1 MSKAEKFPLEQV
13 LAAIKDSGG
22 IQAVVAQRLK
32 CSRNTVSR
40 YAREYATVRQALDD
54 ESETVLDLAE
64 SKLIAAIRNDDLS
77 AVKYILSTKGKGRG
91 YSERQEVTGKDGGPI
106 KAAVVIEWPEDEGAG
121 D

>member
-13 LAAIKDSGG
+13 LTAVKDSGG

-64 SKLIAAIRNDDLS
+64 SKLVASIKDGDLS

-91 YSERQEVTGKDGGPI
+91 YTERQEVTGADGAPL
-106 KAAVVIEWPEDEGAG
+106 VVVERIIANRSTADNG
-121 D
+121 